1 MSRAFVKEPDD
12 PRAGDDQP
20 ELPRSPHPNFV
31 TPRGLALLQARRDEL
46 VAEKGDLGS
55 REGDLEAL
63 THLGQVERELRYLE
77 ARIGTARLVEPKDQ
91 PRDAVAFGAR
101 VTLEDE
107 NGERR
112 DYAIVGED
120 EASPQE
126 GKVSWVS
133 PLAQALTGAA
143 VGELIAWRR
152 PSGDVEL
159 EVIAIRYG
167 DD

>member
-1 MSRAFVKEPDD
+1 MSRAFVKEPDG
-12 PRAGDDQP
+12 PLAGDDQP

-46 VAEKGDLGS
+46 

-126 GKVSWVS
+126 GKVSWIS
-133 PLAQALTGAA
+133 PLAQALTGATIS
-143 VGELIAWRR
+143 ELIAWRR